1 MRHNPRRARL
11 FLLRIAAAFFL
22 LNILAIIARVPVFG
36 RTGPVSK
43 SAAGT
48 QSESNDKLKALDG
61 IVRDAIEHDEMP
73 GAVLLVGHRGQVIYR
88 RAFGERALIPQRE
101 AMTIDTIFD
110 MASLTKILAT
120 STSVMKLME
129 EGKIR
134 INDPVSRYLPEFSSN
149 GKDQITLRM
158 LLTHTAGLAPDPPAA
173 AAEAGDT
180 ALWKEICGE
189 SLIAPPGMRF
199 VYSDIGF
206 IVLGK
211 MVERVSGM
219 ALNEYAE
226 KNVFAP
232 LGMMHTRFLPPSD
245 WVPRIAPTE
254 EIDLPEGAK
263 AGSGRGHVLRGV
275 VHDPT
280 SRGMGGVAGHA
291 GLFSAADDVSIFC
304 QMMIDEGRLRSRSG
318 MTARRLLSAATI
330 HRMVSPESP
339 PWIPSIR
346 GYGWDID
353 SAFSSPRG
361 ELFPVGSYGH
371 TGFTGTSVWI
381 DPGTET
387 YVILLANSVHP
398 YRRPAISS
406 LRSKVATVVAAA
418 VGTRA
423 DEGIPSAIE
432 RSVGYDR
439 PYGLSGVLERS
450 DRTQTGIDVLESEN
464 FGPLRGKRV
473 GLITNQTGVD
483 ASGRRTIDLLRDAD
497 GVKLVALFSP
507 EHGIAGKENDKVS
520 LGKDAAT
527 GLPVYSLYG
536 EAQRPSEEML
546 RGIDALVFDI
556 QDAGVRFYTYT
567 TTMGY
572 AMEEA
577 AKRHI
582 AFYVLDRPNPLGGE
596 AIEGPMLDRD
606 RLSFVGYFPMPVRY
620 GMTIGEL
627 ARMFNGEDKI
637 GVDLHVIA
645 MKDWHRQDLF
655 EATGV
660 AWTPPSP
667 NLRNLDAALL
677 YPGIE
682 ILQAGGVSVGRGTDT
697 PFELFGAPWIHAREL
712 SDQLNQRFM
721 PGVRFVPTEF
731 TPTSEPYKDQLCEG
745 ISLVITD
752 RATLNSTLMG
762 FEVASALWKLYP
774 KQFAIDK
781 IVELTGSAEAVER
794 LKSSDSPA
802 RILLDEA
809 DSIAAFEAIRS
820 KYLLYR

>member
-1 MRHNPRRARL
+1 MRHNPTLARPFPL
-11 FLLRIAAAFFL
+11 RSSAAFLLLSICAVAAWA
-22 LNILAIIARVPVFG
+22 PDFG
-36 RTGPVSK
+36 RTRPVSRFT
-43 SAAGT
+43 AGR
-48 QSESNDKLKALDG
+48 QSESSDKLQALDG
-61 IVRDAIEHDEMP
+61 IVRDAIEHDEIP

-88 RAFGERALIPQRE
+88 KAFGERALIPKRE

-206 IVLGK
+206 VVLGK

-219 ALNEYAE
+219 TLNEYAE

-232 LGMMHTRFLPPSD
+232 LGMEHTRFLPPPD
-245 WVPRIAPTE
+245 WVSRIAPTE

-291 GLFSAADDVSIFC
+291 GLFSTGDDVSIFC
-304 QMMIDEGRLRSRSG
+304 QMMLDDGRVRSSSG
-318 MTARRLLSAATI
+318 KLTTRRLLSASTI
-330 HRMVSPESP
+330 HRMISPESP
-339 PWIPSIR
+339 PWIRSIR

-361 ELFPVGSYGH
+361 ELFPIGSYGH

-381 DPGTET
+381 DPGSET

-398 YRRPAISS
+398 YRRTAISS

-418 VGTRA
+418 VGGGNT
-423 DEGIPSAIE
+423 GIPSAME
-432 RSVGYDR
+432 RSAGYDR
-439 PYGLSGVLERS
+439 PYNLSGVMQHS

-464 FGPLRGKRV
+464 FEPLQGKRV

-483 ASGRRTIDLLRDAD
+483 ASERRTIDLLRDAG
-497 GVKLVALFSP
+497 GVKLVAVFSP
-507 EHGIAGKENDKVS
+507 EHGIKGTEDEKVS
-520 LGKDAAT
+520 SGKDAAT

-536 EAQRPSEEML
+536 ETQRPSEEML

-556 QDAGVRFYTYT
+556 QDAGVSFYTYT

-577 AKRHI
+577 AKLHI

-627 ARMFNGEDKI
+627 ARMFNGENKI
-637 GVDLHVIA
+637 GADLHVIA
-645 MKDWHRQDLF
+645 MKSWHRQDLF
-655 EATGV
+655 EATGMV
-660 AWTPPSP
+660 WIPPSP
-667 NLRNLDAALL
+667 NLRNLDATLL

-682 ILQAGGVSVGRGTDT
+682 LLQAGGVSVGRGTDT

-712 SDQLNQRFM
+712 ADQLNGRFV
-721 PGVRFVPTEF
+721 PGIRFVPTEF
-731 TPTSEPYKDQLCEG
+731 MPTSEPYKDQLCEG
-745 ISLVITD
+745 ISMVITD

-762 FEVASALWKLYP
+762 FEIASALWKLYP
-774 KQFAIDK
+774 NQFAVDK
-781 IVELTGSAEAVER
+781 IVELAGSAEAVDR
-794 LKSSDSPA
+794 LKAGDSPA
-802 RILLDEA
+802 RIFLDEA

-820 KYLLYR
+820 RYLVYH